1 MHYTFKQM
9 KRGSYFGHV
18 DDHPNTVYKK
28 TGTYTFEDARTGEEF
43 NIKHAWP
50 ELYDND
56 YGMFCLAEVE
66 ITIKHAWRPEW

>member
-18 DDHPNTVYKK
+18 DDNHNIVYKK

-43 NIKHAWP
+43 NIKHTWP
-50 ELYDND
+50 KLYDND

-66 ITIKHAWRPEW
+66 ITIKHKWRPEW